1 MQDLIHMSIV
11 LEMDNAE
18 IVRDL
23 IRKEQLKSA
32 WATTIE
38 EIKGVMQS
46 ASAQDKERSK

>member
-1 MQDLIHMSIV
+1 MPIV

-23 IRKEQLKSA
+23 IRKEQLKSV

-38 EIKGVMQS
+38 KIKGVMQS
-46 ASAQDKERSK
+46 ARAQDKERNK